1 MTQRRYLRLAEML
14 DFNVKVK
21 TNTLNSTCG
30 LMGHLCLMTLAHSS
44 WEPPFMASSSG
55 ATCPSKI
62 S

>member
-1 MTQRRYLRLAEML
+1 ML

-30 LMGHLCLMTLAHSS
+30 LMGHLCLMTLVHSS
-44 WEPPFMASSSG
+44 WEPTFMASSSG